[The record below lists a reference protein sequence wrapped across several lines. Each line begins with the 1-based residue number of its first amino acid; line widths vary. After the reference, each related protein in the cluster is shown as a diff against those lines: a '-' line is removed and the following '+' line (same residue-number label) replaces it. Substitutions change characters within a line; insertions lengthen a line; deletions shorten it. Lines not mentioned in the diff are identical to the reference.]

1 MHIYEKS
8 RLTGKVSGIM
18 ANTIEL
24 KQQIAQGE
32 YDAAFAKL
40 YGADAVQEQRK
51 RYTDLIDEFEKKYGT
66 NRTVRLYSA
75 PGRTEIGGNHTDH
88 NNGVVLAGSVN
99 LDMVAVVSPNEENV
113 IRVKSLGFD
122 KIDDVDVTNLVPQP
136 REAEHSASLIRG
148 VAKGIVDAGGKV
160 GGFDCYTTSN
170 VLRGSGLSSSA
181 AFEVCIGAILRGE
194 YNNNDME
201 KFNQVKIAQIGQYAE
216 NVYYG
221 KPSGL
226 MDQMASSVGGLVY
239 IDFADPKNPIVEKVD
254 YDFAHSGYTL
264 CTIDSG
270 ADHAD
275 LTDEYAAM
283 PVEMKAVAAF
293 FGKEVLHDVDEAA
306 FYRHIAEVRKVT
318 GDRAVLRAIH
328 FFNENRRVKSQVR
341 ALKDGD
347 FDAFLHLVNASG
359 MASWTLLQ
367 NVTPAGFI
375 QKQDMAFT
383 IALCQQ
389 LLEGEGAVR
398 IHGGGF
404 AGTALAFVPNDRF
417 ARFKTCVEH
426 VLGEGHCHK
435 LTIQ

>member
-1 MHIYEKS
+1 
-8 RLTGKVSGIM
+8 M

-216 NVYYG
+216 NQYFG
-221 KPSGL
+221 KPCGL
-226 MDQMASSVGGLVY
+226 MDQLASSVGGV
-239 IDFADPKNPIVEKVD
+239 IAVDFADINAPEVTQLSLD
-254 YDFAHSGYTL
+254 LHAAGYAL
-264 CTIDSG
+264 CILNSG
-270 ADHAD
+270 AGHED
-275 LTDEYAAM
+275 LTGEYAAITD
-283 PVEMKAVAAF
+283 ELGAVCRY
-293 FGKEVLHDVDEAA
+293 FGKKTLREIPEEDFLAA
-306 FYRHIAEVRKVT
+306 LPQLRAAA
-318 GDRAVLRAIH
+318 GDRAVNRAFH
-328 FFNENRRVKSQVR
+328 VYAENRRVQAEEQ
-341 ALKDGD
+341 ALRSGD
-347 FDAFLHLVNASG
+347 FDRFLSLVRESG
-359 MASWTLLQ
+359 RSSAMFLQ
-367 NVTPAGFI
+367 NIIPTGQTTSQELMV
-375 QKQDMAFT
+375 T
-383 IALCQQ
+383 IALCESI
-389 LLEGEGAVR
+389 LAGRGAVR
-398 IHGGGF
+398 VHGGGF
-404 AGTALAFVPNDRF
+404 GGTAQAFVPLELLDH
-417 ARFKTCVEH
+417 FKKQTEA
-426 VLGEGHCHK
+426 VLGEGSCHV
-435 LTIQ
+435 LSIRPAGGIRLG